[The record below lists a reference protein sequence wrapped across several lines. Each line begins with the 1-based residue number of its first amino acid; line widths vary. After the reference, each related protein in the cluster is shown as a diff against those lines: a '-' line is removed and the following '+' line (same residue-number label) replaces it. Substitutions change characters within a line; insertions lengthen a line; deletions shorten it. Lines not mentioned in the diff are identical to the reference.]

1 MAEDTENT
9 TTQAPEDTTG
19 AGELPAA
26 DAPGTVK
33 EETPGDDDGDDPVD
47 DPAVGD

>member
-1 MAEDTENT
+1 MAENDENT
-9 TTQAPEDTTG
+9 TTEAPEDTTG

-26 DAPGTVK
+26 DAPGTATEK
-33 EETPGDDDGDDPVD
+33 TPADDDGEDPVD